1 MSTPELSSTGA
12 TRRPLLVD
20 AGYGLLGWVL
30 PLGVTV
36 IAVPLVIRW
45 LGASGYAAYAVALA
59 YGSTAATF
67 GPTRGIIHQLARTG
81 GAADRASTIRT
92 AYIAA
97 VVMGVS
103 SALLFAA
110 LAAPLSAATGQDMT
124 EVSRA
129 SLLLAA
135 SSAVP
140 AAVFAASLAVLQ
152 GIGRLDLLAACSVAA
167 SVLSSLCVAAAAW
180 WLGSAT
186 AAVAAQLLTTA
197 LAAAGGVWLVLR
209 HADAGGGTFSWPAT
223 RHLVGFSASA
233 LGAQLL
239 LSVWALAER
248 VLVGRFLGAAAL
260 TAFILPVMLGA
271 YLQAAVVAAA
281 QVLSSARHTEPAAGG
296 RSGVHAGATKL
307 AAIVAICGA
316 AGIAGAGQAFLE
328 LWVGDSIAAA
338 AAPALL
344 PIAVAFGVNAIS
356 SVCWFE
362 NEGDGEPGRNIALTL
377 AWTLAGTIGLIVLA
391 PRYGVLGAGLA
402 RIAAQLLTPFAIVWF
417 EYRSGRHQPGLWPAI
432 LLWVLPPGIALG
444 VALRVG
450 LAAAAPSWTMFAA
463 ASTLGS
469 LLFATVVWWAPVFDA
484 NERAAL
490 RRWLQATLAR
500 VAGQR

>member
-1 MSTPELSSTGA
+1 MSIPEPSSSGA

-30 PLGVTV
+30 PLGITV
-36 IAVPLVIRW
+36 ISVPLVIRW

-81 GAADRASTIRT
+81 GASDRASTIRT

-97 VVMGVS
+97 VVMGVF

-124 EVSRA
+124 DVSRA

-135 SSAVP
+135 ASAVP
-140 AAVFAASLAVLQ
+140 AALFAASLAVLQ
-152 GIGRLDLLAACSVAA
+152 GIGRLDLLATCSVTA
-167 SVLSSLCVAAAAW
+167 SILSSLCVALAAW
-180 WLGSAT
+180 LFGSAT
-186 AAVAAQLLTTA
+186 AAIAAQLITTA
-197 LAAAGGVWLVLR
+197 LAAAGGSWLVWR
-209 HADAGGGTFSWPAT
+209 HADAGGGRFSWPAT
-223 RHLVGFSASA
+223 RHLMVFSASA

-239 LSVWALAER
+239 LSIWALAER

-281 QVLSSARHTEPAAGG
+281 QVLSSATSAGSASAS
-296 RSGVHAGATKL
+296 RASVHAGATKL
-307 AAIVAICGA
+307 AAMVAICGA
-316 AGIAGAGQAFLE
+316 AGIAGAGQAFLQ
-328 LWVGDSIAAA
+328 LWVGDVIAAL

-344 PIAVAFGVNAIS
+344 PIAVAFGLNAIS
-356 SVCWFE
+356 SVSWFE
-362 NEGDGEPGRNIALTL
+362 NESDGEPGRNTALTV
-377 AWTLAGTIGLIVLA
+377 AWMAAGMIGLVVLA

-402 RIAAQLLTPFAIVWF
+402 RIAAQALTPFAIVWF
-417 EYRSGRHQPGLWPAI
+417 EYRSGRYQGPVWTRI
-432 LLWVLPPGIALG
+432 LLWVLPAGVALG
-444 VALRVG
+444 VALRVA
-450 LAAAAPSWTMFAA
+450 LAASAPSW
-463 ASTLGS
+463 ASFIGASAVGS
-469 LLFATVVWWAPVFDA
+469 LLFAAAVWWAPVFDA

-490 RRWLQATLAR
+490 RRWVRATRAR